1 MRTCKSIELSP
12 LQKKILEEM
21 VRCRLLSQSLVQRAR
36 IILQASEGMKNK
48 VISQDLKI
56 KEETVGMWRK
66 RWILAIPEFAAYENK
81 PKMLRQLIE
90 QTLSDAPRTGAPATF
105 TPEQVCLL
113 IALACETPPPHLSVW
128 SRTSLAQEAIKRNIV
143 QSVSPTSIGR
153 FLKSGTAK
161 TASITLLAKP

>member
-1 MRTCKSIELSP
+1 MRTCKSIELSL

-21 VRCRLLSQSLVQRAR
+21 IRCRLLSQSLVQRAK
-36 IILQASEGMKNK
+36 IILQASTGTKNK
-48 VISQDLKI
+48 VISADLKV
-56 KEETVGMWRK
+56 KEETVGLWRK
-66 RWILAIPEFAAYENK
+66 RWISGMSEFAAYENK

-90 QTLSDAPRTGAPATF
+90 LTLSDAPRTGAPATF

-143 QSVSPTSIGR
+143 ESVSPTSIGR
-153 FLKSGTAK
+153 FLKSGTDK
-161 TASITLLAKP
+161 TASITLLAQP

>member
-1 MRTCKSIELSP
+1 VRTCKSIELSP

-21 VRCRLLSQSLVQRAR
+21 IRCRLLSQSLVQRAK
-36 IILQASEGMKNK
+36 IILQASAGTKNK
-48 VISQDLKI
+48 VISADLKV
-56 KEETVGMWRK
+56 KEETVGLWRK
-66 RWILAIPEFAAYENK
+66 RWISRMSEFAAYENK

-113 IALACETPPPHLSVW
+113 IALACEKPPEHLSQW
-128 SRTSLAQEAIKRNIV
+128 SRTSLVQEAIKRNIV
-143 QSVSPTSIGR
+143 ESVSPTSIGR
-153 FLKSGTAK
+153 FLKSGTDK